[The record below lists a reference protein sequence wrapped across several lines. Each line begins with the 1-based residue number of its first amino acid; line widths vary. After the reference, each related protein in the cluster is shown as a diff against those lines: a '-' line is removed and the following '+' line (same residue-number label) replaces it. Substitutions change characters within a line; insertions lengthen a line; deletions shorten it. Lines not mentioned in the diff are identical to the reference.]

1 MQFIQFIYFKKVIK
15 DSFIIPLFILSYYL
29 FFLSLEK
36 CLDGEGICCM
46 KFEWMK
52 KKIIQE
58 LFSCLLSII
67 LLELIIFKKISWLH
81 AIHFTF
87 AFIYFYSYS
96 HGINFDDHGLYN
108 IKYYFIILIFFI
120 ITLTIIIY
128 ILSIKNKKIIFLIIL
143 ILLNLLYLIQEVIY
157 NFSNCNEWVK
167 GLNKTSLDNNIKKN
181 ECKIRIPKHCYYKIG
196 KNFLESIPC
205 THISHNPRLF
215 IIQKSKSPFINKYS
229 TNLGFP
235 LTNHNDKYLQRMNG
249 ISFKKLYLND
259 VIDMNN
265 LSLFNSLNDIRPE
278 VSVDFS
284 KNQTGIFNVNINYNK
299 SLSEEKKKLEKL
311 TNPYSNNIIILFLDS
326 VSRANSIRQLK
337 KTLKFFERYMPYN
350 GYKNFHSFQFFK
362 YHSHK
367 FFTIGNYPILFYG
380 DRNRENRKRINYYFS
395 KNGFIT
401 SLASDACLNDFTESL
416 RNISSDEIYEHEYI
430 MCDPN
435 YINVNSKLKC
445 MYGRLHVE
453 FLFEYINQFWR
464 KYKDNRKFSA
474 ILTNF
479 AHENSL
485 ERLKFMDKIIY
496 NFFNELYKSH
506 LLKDTSIFLLS
517 DHGVAIPS
525 IYYLNDFFQIEK
537 SLPMLYIFV
546 NDRKNV
552 TYYSQY
558 KYIYENQQ
566 TFITGFDI
574 YNTIIHLL
582 YGDQYETNKTVEI
595 ISKNGKSLFT
605 MIDSK
610 ARSPKNYTPMDLDI
624 CI

>member
-1 MQFIQFIYFKKVIK
+1 MLFIYFKKIIK
-15 DSFIIPLFILSYYL
+15 NSFIVALFMLSYYL

-46 KFEWMK
+46 KFKWMK

-67 LLELIIFKKISWLH
+67 LLELIIFKKISCYH
-81 AIHFTF
+81 IIHFTSV
-87 AFIYFYSYS
+87 FIYFYSYS
-96 HGINFDDHGLYN
+96 HGIYFDDHGLYN

-120 ITLTIIIY
+120 IIFTIIIY

-143 ILLNLLYLIQEVIY
+143 ILLNLFYLIQEVIY
-157 NFSNCNEWVK
+157 NFSSCNEWEK

-196 KNFLESIPC
+196 KYFLESNPC
-205 THISHNPRLF
+205 IHISHNPRLY
-215 IIQKSKSPFINKYS
+215 IIKNSKSPFINKNS
-229 TNLGFP
+229 MNLGFP
-235 LTNHNDKYLQRMNG
+235 LTNHNDKYLKRMNG

-265 LSLFNSLNDIRPE
+265 LSLLNSLNNIRPE
-278 VSVDFS
+278 ISVDFS
-284 KNQTGIFNVNINYNK
+284 KNQTGIFKVNINYNK
-299 SLSEEKKKLEKL
+299 SLSEEKKNLENL

-337 KTLKFFERYMPYN
+337 KTLKFFERHMPYK
-350 GYKNFHSFQFFK
+350 GYENFHSFQFFK

-367 FFTIGNYPILFYG
+367 FFTVGNYPILFYG

-401 SLASDACLNDFTESL
+401 SLASDACINDFTESL
-416 RNISSDEIYEHEYI
+416 RNISSDEIYDHEYI

-435 YINVNSKLKC
+435 YIIANSKLKC

-485 ERLKFMDKIIY
+485 ERLKYMDKIIY

-537 SLPMLYIFV
+537 SLPMFYLFV

-552 TYYSQY
+552 NYYSQY

-582 YGDQYETNKTVEI
+582 YGEQYETNKTVGI
-595 ISKNGKSLFT
+595 ISKKGKSLFT

-610 ARSPKNYTPMDLDI
+610 ARSPKHYASMDLDI